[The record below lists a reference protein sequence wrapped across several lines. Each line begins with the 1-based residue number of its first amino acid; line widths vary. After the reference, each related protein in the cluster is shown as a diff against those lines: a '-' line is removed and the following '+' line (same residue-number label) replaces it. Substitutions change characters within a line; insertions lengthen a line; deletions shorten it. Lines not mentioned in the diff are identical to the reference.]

1 VLLVLVP
8 LVPDDVVAAAVL
20 LLVLLESVELEVP
33 AVLLSDVVV
42 ELAEVVELPP
52 GIRSRPWPTLISMW
66 PISR

>member
-1 VLLVLVP
+1 MLLVLV
-8 LVPDDVVAAAVL
+8 LVSDVAAAAAVL

-33 AVLLSDVVV
+33 AVLLSEVVV

-52 GIRSRPWPTLISMW
+52 GIRSRPRPTLISMW